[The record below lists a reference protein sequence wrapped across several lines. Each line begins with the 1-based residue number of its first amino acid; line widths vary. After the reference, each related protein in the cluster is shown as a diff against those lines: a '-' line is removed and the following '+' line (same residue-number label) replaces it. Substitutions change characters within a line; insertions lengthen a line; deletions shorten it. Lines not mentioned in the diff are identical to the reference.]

1 MILTDRQLKEAH
13 EHGDIVIDPFEED
26 RVQPASYDLRIGE
39 QGITTSGKKVINLRE
54 SGYLA
59 MEPGD
64 VSIVTVL
71 ERLQLSPLY
80 AARLGL
86 RSEYVRKGLVAS
98 LGLQVDPGFSG
109 ELNVTLVNLTPQSIA
124 LPYKDDFLSA
134 EFHKLEA
141 PATHPYKGPYQG
153 QKGLGPEEIAA
164 ITEGG
169 GVAFSEII
177 TTLRSLSQNVASLSS
192 HVRIMEWS
200 IPTVLVI
207 GITVIAI
214 LVGLKK

>member
-1 MILTDRQLKEAH
+1 
-13 EHGDIVIDPFEED
+13 
-26 RVQPASYDLRIGE
+26 
-39 QGITTSGKKVINLRE
+39 
-54 SGYLA
+54 
-59 MEPGD
+59 
-64 VSIVTVL
+64 VTVL

-86 RSEYVRKGLVAS
+86 RSKYVRKGLFAS
-98 LGLQVDPGFSG
+98 MGLQVDPGFTG
-109 ELNVTLVNLTPQSIA
+109 QLNVTLVNLTPQVIT

-153 QKGLGPEEIAA
+153 QQGLGPEEIRAVA
-164 ITEGG
+164 EGQG
-169 GVAFSEII
+169 LAFSEII

-200 IPTVLVI
+200 IPALLVI
-207 GITVIAI
+207 GIGVTAV
-214 LVGLKK
+214 LVALK

>member
-1 MILTDRQLKEAH
+1 MILTDHQLKEAH
-13 EHGDIVIDPFEED
+13 EHGGIVIDPFEED
-26 RVQPASYDLRIGE
+26 HIQPASYDLRIGE
-39 QGITTSGKKVINLRE
+39 QGITTSRKKVINLRE
-54 SGYLA
+54 AGYLA

-64 VSIVTVL
+64 VAIVTVL

-86 RSEYVRKGLVAS
+86 RSKYVRKGLVAS
-98 LGLQVDPGFSG
+98 MGLQVDPGFSG
-109 ELNVTLVNLTPQSIA
+109 ELNVTLVNLTPKAIT

-164 ITEGG
+164 IAEGEG
-169 GVAFSEII
+169 IAFSEII
-177 TTLRSLSQNVASLSS
+177 TTLRSLSRNVASLSS
-192 HVRIMEWS
+192 HVHIMEWS
-200 IPTVLVI
+200 IPTLLVI
-207 GITVIAI
+207 GIGVIAA
-214 LVGLKK
+214 LVALK

>member
-1 MILTDRQLKEAH
+1 MIVTDLQLREAY
-13 EHGDIVIDPFEED
+13 ENGEIVIDPFD
-26 RVQPASYDLRIGE
+26 DTQVQPASYDLRIGE

-54 SGYLA
+54 IGYLA

-64 VSIVTVL
+64 VAIVTVL
-71 ERLQLSPLY
+71 ERIQLSTRY

-86 RSEYVRKGLVAS
+86 RSKYVRKGLVAS
-98 LGLQVDPGFSG
+98 MGLQIDPGFAG

-124 LPYKDDFLSA
+124 LPYKDDFLSV

-141 PATHPYKGPYQG
+141 PATHPYRGPYQG

-164 ITEGG
+164 ITEGQ

-200 IPTVLVI
+200 IPVVLVI
-207 GITVIAI
+207 GMGVIAT
-214 LVGLKK
+214 LVAIK

>member
-1 MILTDRQLKEAH
+1 MILTDRQLREAH
-13 EHGDIVIDPFEED
+13 ERGEIVIDPFD
-26 RVQPASYDLRIGE
+26 DNHVQPASYDLRIGE

-64 VSIVTVL
+64 VAIVTVL
-71 ERLQLSPLY
+71 ERLQLSTLY

-86 RSEYVRKGLVAS
+86 RSKYVRKGLVAS
-98 LGLQVDPGFSG
+98 MGLQVDPGFAG
-109 ELNVTLVNLTPQSIA
+109 ELNVTLVNLTPQTIA
-124 LPYKDDFLSA
+124 LPYKDDFLSV

-141 PATHPYKGPYQG
+141 ATTHPYKGPYQG

-164 ITEGG
+164 ITEGQ

-192 HVRIMEWS
+192 HVRIMEFS
-200 IPTVLVI
+200 IPALLVI
-207 GITVIAI
+207 GIGVIAI
-214 LVGLKK
+214 QIALK